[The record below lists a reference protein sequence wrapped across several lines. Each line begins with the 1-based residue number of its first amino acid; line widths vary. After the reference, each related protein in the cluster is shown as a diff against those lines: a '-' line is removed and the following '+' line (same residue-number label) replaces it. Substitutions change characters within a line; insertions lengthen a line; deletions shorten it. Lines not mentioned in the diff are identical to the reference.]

1 LDAMLVEDAQD
12 AAVDVDMAVR
22 LVKLADAKDAGL
34 QSGNIVHLGE
44 HAMLPVLAGEDDGSP
59 TLDVGDG
66 AVAELDGAVDLS
78 VELDKN
84 LLGTCHVVRGSGV
97 EHPSPAILLL
107 PRTEVGENLLLVD
120 VDGAVWQRS

>member
-1 LDAMLVEDAQD
+1 MLVEDAQD
-12 AAVDVDMAVR
+12 AAVDVDMAAR
-22 LVKLADAKDAGL
+22 LVKLADAEDARL
-34 QSGNIVHLGE
+34 QSGNIVHPGE
-44 HAMLPVLAGEDDGSP
+44 RAVLPVLAGEDDGSP
-59 TLDVGDG
+59 ALDVGDG

-78 VELDKN
+78 VELGKD

-120 VDGAVWQRS
+120 VDGAAWQRS